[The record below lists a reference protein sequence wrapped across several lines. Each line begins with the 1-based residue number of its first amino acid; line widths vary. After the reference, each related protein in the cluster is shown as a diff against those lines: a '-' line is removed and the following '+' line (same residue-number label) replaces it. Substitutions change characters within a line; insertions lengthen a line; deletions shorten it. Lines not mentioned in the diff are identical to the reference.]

1 MDKNLEYYM
10 KLKYPVVIS
19 ELEDEGETIYK
30 ARIEELPGL
39 VVYAHSLDDVVSEL
53 NAAKQA
59 WFETALELNRRIREP
74 NDLDEYS
81 GRTTIRM
88 SRSLHKKLVELAK
101 TENVSLN
108 AVINQLLE
116 RNCLSFTAWLQ

>member
-53 NAAKQA
+53 NTAKQA

-116 RNCLSFTAWLQ
+116 RNCLSFTA